1 MIATFDLFRTEAD
14 GTVKWLG
21 VCADL
26 DAAKSQVIKLSV
38 TLPAEY
44 FVYSQT
50 TEQKLFIKSDGQ
62 VSEPAN
68 IAKAG

>member
-44 FVYSQT
+44 FVLQSNHR
-50 TEQKLFIKSDGQ
+50 TEALYQI
-62 VSEPAN
+62 
-68 IAKAG
+68 